1 MLSPV
6 LNTLQS
12 MSQNVLDNSAM
23 SMSAVS
29 VNGPMLLNDVASHAL
44 TLSPEMDYQQS
55 NIMGLGPSQLLPTSL
70 QLPQSPPKPAMKTI
84 QLHPLLGVAPLG
96 PQTLDATNRFQL
108 VMLEAAATHLPMPAD
123 SERVRL
129 VDLNNFSHLIIV
141 DHRGHF
147 RE

>member
-6 LNTLQS
+6 LDTLQS

-23 SMSAVS
+23 SASA
-29 VNGPMLLNDVASHAL
+29 NGPMLLNDVASHAL

-55 NIMGLGPSQLLPTSL
+55 NVMGLGPPQLLPTSL

-96 PQTLDATNRFQL
+96 P
-108 VMLEAAATHLPMPAD
+108 
-123 SERVRL
+123 
-129 VDLNNFSHLIIV
+129 
-141 DHRGHF
+141 
-147 RE
+147 